1 MISTYTGRII
11 ECGIFFYFTSLVL
24 YGKEL
29 LINSEFICDQKRSAT
44 KDRISKM
51 VLTTEILQSQGEEKI
66 K

>member
-29 LINSEFICDQKRSAT
+29 LINSEFDHNFVKDQ
-44 KDRISKM
+44 ISNDS
-51 VLTTEILQSQGEEKI
+51 ILI
-66 K
+66 LIH